1 MKALILQQIFARI
14 TADPRYQRNLDWGEP
29 REGHPEGTIRA
40 HIAELERT
48 LEKIRSQVSDQDY
61 WKLKILIHVHDTFKG
76 EARQGASISDPQSHA
91 SLARQFL
98 AEFFQGQ
105 KTESNPHAEPES
117 PEVEDLLNMIQY
129 HDEGHALW
137 RQFAERGR
145 YNQERFSNLLAT
157 IKNWELFLRFLIID
171 GSTEGKDRES
181 LEWFVNE
188 VKEKSGFT
196 VKEIFW

>member
-1 MKALILQQIFARI
+1 
-14 TADPRYQRNLDWGEP
+14 
-29 REGHPEGTIRA
+29 
-40 HIAELERT
+40 
-48 LEKIRSQVSDQDY
+48 
-61 WKLKILIHVHDTFKG
+61 VHDTFKG

-98 AEFFQGQ
+98 AEFLSGKEIQA
-105 KTESNPHAEPES
+105 KEAESNPHPPAAQELA
-117 PEVEDLLNMIQY
+117 EVEDLLNMIQY

-137 RQFAERGR
+137 RQFADRGR
-145 YNQERFSNLLAT
+145 YNEERFNNLLAT
-157 IKNWELFLRFLIID
+157 IKDWELFLCFLVID

-196 VKEIFW
+196 IKEIPW

>member
-1 MKALILQQIFARI
+1 MQHAIVMQQIFAKI

-29 REGHPEGTIRA
+29 RAGHPEGTVRA
-40 HIAELERT
+40 HIAELEQI
-48 LEKIRSQVSDQDY
+48 LEKVRPKVSDENY

-76 EARQGASISDPQSHA
+76 EARQGVSISDPQSHA

-98 AEFFQGQ
+98 AGYLRVEGLEQ
-105 KTESNPHAEPES
+105 AEA
-117 PEVEDLLNMIQY
+117 EDLLNMVQY

-145 YNQERFSNLLAT
+145 YNQERFAKLLET
-157 IKNWELFLRFLIID
+157 ITDWNLFLWFVVID
-171 GSTEGKDRES
+171 GSTEGKGRES

-188 VKEKSGFT
+188 VKTKAGFASEVDFFAT
-196 VKEIFW
+196 D